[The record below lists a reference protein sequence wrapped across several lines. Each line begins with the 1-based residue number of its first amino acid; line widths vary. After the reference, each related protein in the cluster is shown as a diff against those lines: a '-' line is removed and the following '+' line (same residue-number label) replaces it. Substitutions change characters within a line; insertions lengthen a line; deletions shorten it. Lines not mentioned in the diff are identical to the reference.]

1 MTNSGVV
8 VNVGESWVD
17 WKTCGQQMLEKKS
30 NSKRCSLSKSK

>member
-17 WKTCGQQMLEKKS
+17 WKNLWTTNAGKKNRIVS
-30 NSKRCSLSKSK
+30 GVH

>member
-17 WKTCGQQMLEKKS
+17 WKTWTTNAGKNRIVS
-30 NSKRCSLSKSK
+30 GVH

>member
-17 WKTCGQQMLEKKS
+17 WKTCGQQMLEKNRIVS
-30 NSKRCSLSKSK
+30 GVH

>member
-17 WKTCGQQMLEKKS
+17 WKNLWTTNAEKKIE
-30 NSKRCSLSKSK
+30 